1 MSRLQHVAGTHLGVE
16 WSHHRETPVGERA
29 MKAKLLDVL
38 LLTCIAAFVTG
49 IAIAAVNLLG

>member
-1 MSRLQHVAGTHLGVE
+1 
-16 WSHHRETPVGERA
+16 
-29 MKAKLLDVL
+29 MKAKLLEDVL